1 MTVYKVDGI
10 GTRKDGSGGE
20 VANFSEGNK
29 RFIRIGMY
37 RDKDLS
43 ALVAEK
49 GNVVSIEVN
58 TGSPHEILIN
68 GAAVNAADYIGLGN
82 MVKIADHGTALD
94 EAYCIG
100 VLAEDVSIAAGE
112 YKFVSVQVSGVATV
126 HTDGNATKGAYLV
139 LDASQ
144 AGCLTDTA
152 ADASDTHAV
161 LAIALADDAAD
172 TSFASSQ
179 FSCSAILLNPFSL

>member
-1 MTVYKVDGI
+1 MSVSKIDGI

-20 VANFSEGNK
+20 TANFSQGNK
-29 RFIRIGMY
+29 RFIRVGMY
-37 RDKDLS
+37 RDKDLA
-43 ALVAEK
+43 ALTAEK

-58 TGSPHEILIN
+58 TGSPHEILVN
-68 GAAVNAADYIGLGN
+68 GVATDAVTYIGIGN

-94 EAYCIG
+94 EALCIG
-100 VLAEDVSIAAGE
+100 VLAEDVTISAGE

-126 HTDGNATKGAYLV
+126 HTDGNATKGTYLV
-139 LDASQ
+139 LDGSV

-152 ADASDTHAV
+152 ADDSDDHSV

-172 TSFASSQ
+172 TSFATSE
-179 FSCSAILLNPFSL
+179 FSCTAILLNPFNL